1 LHASSQSQACQPTQG
16 LRRLLCSWYPVQ
28 LKFDSSTARRMGRH
42 VNQSDWEVP
51 LWLRQEAVHER
62 FRAAFERHFLF
73 KRVPHARMD
82 AVHQH
87 ALIDILLLRRRSTPV
102 VG

>member
-1 LHASSQSQACQPTQG
+1 M
-16 LRRLLCSWYPVQ
+16 R
-28 LKFDSSTARRMGRH
+28 
-42 VNQSDWEVP
+42 
-51 LWLRQEAVHER
+51 RQEAVHER
-62 FRAAFERHFLF
+62 FRTAFERHFLF

-87 ALIDILLLRRRSTPV
+87 ALIDILLLRRRSTPL